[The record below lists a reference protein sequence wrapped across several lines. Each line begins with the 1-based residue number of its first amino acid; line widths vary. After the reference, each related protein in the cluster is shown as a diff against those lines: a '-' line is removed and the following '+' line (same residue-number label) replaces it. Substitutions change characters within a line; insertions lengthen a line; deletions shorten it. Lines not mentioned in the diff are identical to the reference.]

1 MEQLEQIGIIA
12 RKIIPD
18 LRIEKTCAVFS
29 GSRSICIETDDF
41 WIAASSKDQRFINVA
56 GISSPGL
63 SAAPAIAQ
71 EVIALVKAQT
81 ALMPKPKYTRHR
93 GRAKLPLSRNQG
105 RPPPLQH
112 RDPYV
117 KTARQVN
124 QENSSEHD
132 YDDARRPKSNENAA
146 QNCQSAG
153 NLC

>member
-71 EVIALVKAQT
+71 EVVALVKAQT
-81 ALMPKPKYTRHR
+81 ALMPKPKYTRHPR
-93 GRAKLPLSRNQG
+93 
-105 RPPPLQH
+105 
-112 RDPYV
+112 
-117 KTARQVN
+117 
-124 QENSSEHD
+124 
-132 YDDARRPKSNENAA
+132 
-146 QNCQSAG
+146 
-153 NLC
+153 